1 MVEARWTTYE
11 INDVETVVDNERI
24 LGLNEKH
31 IEEKLYNKNLRERT
45 TKYDL
50 HYVKHRYD
58 LLKEQKDNPIE
69 IL

>member
-11 INDVETVVDNERI
+11 RNDVETVVDNERI

-45 TKYDL
+45 TKYDF

>member
-11 INDVETVVDNERI
+11 RNDVETVVDNERI

-31 IEEKLYNKNLRERT
+31 IEEKLYNKNLRERI

-50 HYVKHRYD
+50 H
-58 LLKEQKDNPIE
+58 
-69 IL
+69 